1 MEKGFIVK
9 PCVCQSTVSLMKKK
23 GKDPDKIP
31 VRTVIEVLILIE
43 QVKTSTDILYS

>member
-1 MEKGFIVK
+1 MSVY
-9 PCVCQSTVSLMKKK
+9 CQSNEKN